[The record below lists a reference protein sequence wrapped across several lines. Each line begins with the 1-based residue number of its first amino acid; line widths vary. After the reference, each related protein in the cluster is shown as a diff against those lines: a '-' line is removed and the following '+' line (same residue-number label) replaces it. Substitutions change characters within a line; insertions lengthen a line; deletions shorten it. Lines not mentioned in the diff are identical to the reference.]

1 MRRFSRFALFG
12 LVIIAVAYVGY
23 WFYAASLVRSGIED
37 WIMAERQRGATVQAG
52 DISITGFPFTINAS
66 SRDIAITRPD
76 GLMWEA
82 NGLTASA
89 LPWSWEKIDFTLTGG
104 QRLVA
109 PGQPMIT
116 GTAQGGEGEAW
127 ISPEGRIIGFNVAL
141 DEVVVSAPQ
150 TAGTITLAGVDIGF
164 HEVPSG
170 EGEGQPD
177 LVMSLDAREA
187 VLPQTPLSTLGNRV
201 ESAGLG
207 IRITAPVPQ
216 AARAPM
222 LEVWRDSGGEVL
234 VDRLSLDWGPLSLD
248 GEGRLTLDEE
258 LQPEGVLNAR
268 VAGFVELI
276 DGLAA
281 EGILEDRAASFAKA
295 GLTLLA
301 GPAGEDGTVRLAA
314 PIVIEN
320 GHASLGPVP
329 LGPVPR
335 IDWRR

>member
-12 LVIIAVAYVGY
+12 LALIAVAYAGY

-37 WIMAERQRGATVQAG
+37 WIMAERQRGATVQTG
-52 DISITGFPFTINAS
+52 EIQITGFPFAIEAT
-66 SRDIAITRPD
+66 SRDIVITRSD
-76 GLMWEA
+76 GLTWEA
-82 NGLTASA
+82 NGLTASS

-141 DEVVVSAPQ
+141 DEVVLSAPQ

-164 HEVPSG
+164 HKVPSR
-170 EGEGQPD
+170 EEEGQLD
-177 LVMSLDAREA
+177 LIMSLDAREA

-201 ESAGLG
+201 DSAGLG
-207 IRITAPVPQ
+207 IRVTAPVPE

-222 LEVWRDSGGEVL
+222 LEVWRDAGGEIV
-234 VDRLSLDWGPLSLD
+234 VDRLSLDWGPLALD
-248 GEGRLTLDEE
+248 AEGRLVLNEE

-268 VAGFVELI
+268 IAGFVALI

-281 EGILEDRAASFAKA
+281 EGVLEDRAASFAKA

-301 GPAGEDGTVRLAA
+301 GPAGEDGIVRLAA

-335 IDWRR
+335 IDWRQ